1 MSLFYKTGYL
11 IIINLFILLNA
22 NAQDSNQIN
31 YNLDFEK
38 IEDGKFK
45 GWEDFGSENYKLEV
59 DSTHAQNGK
68 YSAKIE
74 YIDGKQNFRAWSYT
88 IPANF
93 KGENIKL
100 SGYIKTDNVN
110 NGFAGLWLRVD
121 PSISFNNMYDQGVI
135 GTKDWQKFE
144 IELKLEYLKAEKIVF
159 GGLLAG
165 DGKMWLDNL
174 ELTVDG
180 KNLKELEKY
189 EKPLLE
195 GKIQEDYITQINKAK
210 TVLNFKTQKKLDKS
224 LHSLID
230 YVGDKK
236 IVSIGED
243 THGTSE
249 YYKIREEITKKL
261 IQEKGFNTI
270 ILESPYDDIELLT
283 KDIQNNELDSLI
295 RNHLFSIYQ
304 TEEMK
309 SFLNWFKTNNSK
321 LNIQFK
327 GSDDSYW
334 VFDQLL
340 SEEVKALNNP
350 EVKILSESFIEKTT
364 LNFEEYQKKYPQSN
378 EIFKNEIDL
387 SNSAYRDILTIE
399 DLLIASN
406 KYSDR
411 LKELIFNAKT
421 SYVNFEN
428 LANGNSVE
436 SRDEIMAK
444 RISFFAKDP
453 NAKII
458 VWAHNAH
465 ISNTVIIDNE
475 IGIMGKNL
483 KNEFNDDYHSIGLSS
498 YSGNYSYIE
507 NKFIN
512 GDHNYNDSL
521 MKANLN
527 LISESSWENTFKE
540 VSEKPFFFHTKE
552 IKPNSTLGTLK
563 LIGYGKE
570 DESDHYKLTPINMFD
585 TIIFFEKTTATNPI
599 FN

>member
-1 MSLFYKTGYL
+1 
-11 IIINLFILLNA
+11 
-22 NAQDSNQIN
+22 
-31 YNLDFEK
+31 
-38 IEDGKFK
+38 
-45 GWEDFGSENYKLEV
+45 
-59 DSTHAQNGK
+59 
-68 YSAKIE
+68 
-74 YIDGKQNFRAWSYT
+74 
-88 IPANF
+88 
-93 KGENIKL
+93 
-100 SGYIKTDNVN
+100 
-110 NGFAGLWLRVD
+110 
-121 PSISFNNMYDQGVI
+121 
-135 GTKDWQKFE
+135 
-144 IELKLEYLKAEKIVF
+144 
-159 GGLLAG
+159 
-165 DGKMWLDNL
+165 
-174 ELTVDG
+174 
-180 KNLKELEKY
+180 
-189 EKPLLE
+189 
-195 GKIQEDYITQINKAK
+195 
-210 TVLNFKTQKKLDKS
+210 
-224 LHSLID
+224 
-230 YVGDKK
+230 
-236 IVSIGED
+236 
-243 THGTSE
+243 
-249 YYKIREEITKKL
+249 
-261 IQEKGFNTI
+261 
-270 ILESPYDDIELLT
+270 
-283 KDIQNNELDSLI
+283 
-295 RNHLFSIYQ
+295 
-304 TEEMK
+304 MK

-340 SEEVKALNNP
+340 SEEVKALNNH

-364 LNFEEYQKKYPQSN
+364 LNFEEYQQKYPQSN

-399 DLLIASN
+399 NLLIASN

-475 IGIMGKNL
+475 IGIMGKDL

-552 IKPNSTLGTLK
+552 IKANSILGTLK